1 MLLRLLISL
10 AFTAF
15 DNVLGY
21 VKHDLGNHFF
31 TNTIRSTSN
40 LPVLL
45 LEMVCTKD
53 SNGLPVLWRRP
64 VTLNSPYK
72 WRDVE
77 RMWGNAWNGI
87 AAEEEVRRQKGTQ
100 LFSHFSIAPKEKISS
115 PLYYKTGKD
124 EDVQSQRQT
133 NPLLYFGF
141 PSTSLF
147 LGAKGVRKEEEWL
160 TYFVF
165 IPHQI
170 NHLCFF
176 VVSWGLVAAIAAV
189 AYAIYI
195 FSWLPN
201 FWEGSPVK
209 LFQSL
214 FGANLSVVWPFFCC
228 LICGPWCG
236 NML

>member
-1 MLLRLLISL
+1 MLSACGGMHETEL
-10 AFTAF
+10 
-15 DNVLGY
+15 
-21 VKHDLGNHFF
+21 
-31 TNTIRSTSN
+31 
-40 LPVLL
+40 
-45 LEMVCTKD
+45 
-53 SNGLPVLWRRP
+53 
-64 VTLNSPYK
+64 
-72 WRDVE
+72 
-77 RMWGNAWNGI
+77 
-87 AAEEEVRRQKGTQ
+87 RQKKKSEDRRAHNYFLILVLRQ
-100 LFSHFSIAPKEKISS
+100 RKKISS

-201 FWEGSPVK
+201 SGK
-209 LFQSL
+209 
-214 FGANLSVVWPFFCC
+214 AAR
-228 LICGPWCG
+228 
-236 NML
+236 